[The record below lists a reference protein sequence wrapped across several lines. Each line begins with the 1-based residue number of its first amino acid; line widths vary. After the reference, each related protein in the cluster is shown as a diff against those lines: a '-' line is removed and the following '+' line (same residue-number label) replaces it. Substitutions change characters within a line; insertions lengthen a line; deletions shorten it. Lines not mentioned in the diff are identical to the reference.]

1 MQRGRDFLRDVS
13 MMYDLL
19 DKKER
24 VWNVDGY

>member
-1 MQRGRDFLRDVS
+1 MERGRDLLRDVS

-19 DKKER
+19 EKKER

>member
-1 MQRGRDFLRDVS
+1 MERGRDLLRDVS